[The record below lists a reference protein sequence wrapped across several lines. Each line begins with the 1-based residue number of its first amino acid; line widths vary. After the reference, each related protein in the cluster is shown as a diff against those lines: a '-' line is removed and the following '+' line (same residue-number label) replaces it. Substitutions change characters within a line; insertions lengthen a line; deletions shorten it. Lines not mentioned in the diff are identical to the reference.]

1 MMECWLIPPRLHLT
15 EGRIGPLNA
24 QPVHSRIAD
33 NPLRRARV
41 VKPDVV
47 ANHGDARYS
56 NPQGGSQDERWG
68 ARRALHAWVPSC
80 HIVCRFSSKP
90 SRRIPT
96 TASQTV
102 WQAQDPCGCGDVG
115 RIRGRGWQQDK
126 CCGRRPGVAAPSGRA
141 GHGVL
146 EPSSSV
152 MFVQEYCLGSLVE
165 VAVAEAVAI
174 RHRFEDAC
182 FQLE

>member
-1 MMECWLIPPRLHLT
+1 MEVSSPSSYSDGYVPAGLKRFMMECWLIPPRLHLT

-115 RIRGRGWQQDK
+115 RIRG
-126 CCGRRPGVAAPSGRA
+126 GVAAGQ
-141 GHGVL
+141 VL
-146 EPSSSV
+146 RETARSR
-152 MFVQEYCLGSLVE
+152 GSE
-165 VAVAEAVAI
+165 W
-174 RHRFEDAC
+174 
-182 FQLE
+182 